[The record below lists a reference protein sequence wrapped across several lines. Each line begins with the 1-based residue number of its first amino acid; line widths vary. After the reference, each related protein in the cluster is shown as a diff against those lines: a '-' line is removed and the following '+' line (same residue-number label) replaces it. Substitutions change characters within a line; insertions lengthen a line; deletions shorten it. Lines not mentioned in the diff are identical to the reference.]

1 MDIYIL
7 VISDFQTK
15 QNKKAYNNN
24 NTIIANLKH
33 YILKMCMF
41 KKREFTLKFFHINV
55 SKNICH

>member
-15 QNKKAYNNN
+15 QKKKNANNNN

-33 YILKMCMF
+33 
-41 KKREFTLKFFHINV
+41 
-55 SKNICH
+55 